1 MAVFKWFTKLF
12 CCCGKALPAHAM
24 FFRPKIM
31 NKSVTSL
38 NTISLKRTFLAFFVL
53 LSLALLFVF
62 VYRFG
67 EFAGF
72 VFGKNQDIII
82 FTYLSIVQEIVNP
95 ELYDF
100 LVVWLA
106 GYVKRKLY
114 IFWSRQNILISKST
128 QPSGLNVINIGVIEC
143 CSCEIIASIIM
154 SQVSHGNTG
163 IVCQICSRL
172 WLKAPGLHN
181 SSIL

>member
-1 MAVFKWFTKLF
+1 
-12 CCCGKALPAHAM
+12 
-24 FFRPKIM
+24 M
-31 NKSVTSL
+31 NKSVASL

-67 EFAGF
+67 ELAGF

-114 IFWSRQNILISKST
+114 TF
-128 QPSGLNVINIGVIEC
+128 
-143 CSCEIIASIIM
+143 
-154 SQVSHGNTG
+154 
-163 IVCQICSRL
+163 
-172 WLKAPGLHN
+172 
-181 SSIL
+181 